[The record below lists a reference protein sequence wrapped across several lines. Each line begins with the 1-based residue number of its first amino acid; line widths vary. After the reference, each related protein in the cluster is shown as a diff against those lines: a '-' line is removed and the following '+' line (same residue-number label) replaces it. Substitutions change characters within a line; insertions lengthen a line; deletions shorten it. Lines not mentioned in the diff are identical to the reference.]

1 MIDCPQT
8 PQVKEEKP
16 VYKETEI
23 HKPVPVE
30 VKKNEKGYIL
40 DLEEK
45 DEKAINNEDFFN
57 IKFEKVEKQEDDE
70 ITQPANEVVD
80 SDSDIS

>member
-1 MIDCPQT
+1 MSEVQKPNLVIDCPQT
-8 PQVKEEKP
+8 PQVKDEKP

-23 HKPVPVE
+23 LKPVPVE

-45 DEKAINNEDFFN
+45 DDKAIDHEDFFN
-57 IKFEKVEKQEDDE
+57 IKFEKVEKVEDEE
-70 ITQPANEVVD
+70 IT
-80 SDSDIS
+80 